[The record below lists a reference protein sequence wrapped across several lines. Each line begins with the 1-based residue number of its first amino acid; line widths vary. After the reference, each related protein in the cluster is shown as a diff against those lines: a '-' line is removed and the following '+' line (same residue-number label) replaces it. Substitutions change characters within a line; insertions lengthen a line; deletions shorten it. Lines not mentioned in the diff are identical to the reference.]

1 VYAEETYTHMKASDK
16 LLRQGVFIQLLWIT
30 LITSLPITLLE
41 LAKHLLFRDLNN
53 WQYQIGTITINS
65 FIASTVLFLIIK
77 KYAGKTGQ
85 LEKEINQRKHME
97 TALNKSEEKFKQL
110 IEQAPL
116 PIAVCDHSNN
126 VLHLN
131 EKFTETFGYTQKD
144 ISTVCDWYTLVYPD
158 EAYRKKIMDSCLEAV
173 HKLTREGVKIRR
185 HETTVTCKDGTTRD
199 IEIKMAPIIDLN
211 MVIFNDMTE
220 RNKFEKLLFQGK
232 KEWEGTFDIIDD
244 AITIHDRNLTVTRA
258 NKAAEKMFGLPF
270 SMIIGK
276 KCYELCHGAG
286 SLPRNCTCSNVLK
299 TGKPS
304 TAEMFEPHLNK
315 FIQIKAFPFFDNN
328 KQVSKLVHVVTD
340 ITHHKKIE
348 EKLRSFAITDELTGL
363 YNLRGF
369 NTLAIQQLTIAKRQK
384 KGMFLISADLDKL
397 KEINDTHGHVE
408 GDRAL
413 IEFANILKDS
423 FRESDLIARIGGDEF
438 VVLQIED
445 TATTPEVVT
454 SRLFRNVELCNL
466 KGEFAYKL
474 SISIGVAH
482 CLRDTDYTINNL
494 LIKADKLMYEHKALK
509 RHL

>member
-1 VYAEETYTHMKASDK
+1 MRASDK
-16 LLRQGVFIQLLWIT
+16 LLEQGIFMQLLWVT
-30 LITSLPITLLE
+30 LITSLSITLLE
-41 LAKHLLFRDLNN
+41 LAKHLLVRDLNN
-53 WQYQIGTITINS
+53 WQYQIVTITINS
-65 FIASTVLFLIIK
+65 LIASTVLFLIIK
-77 KYAGKTGQ
+77 KFADKKRQ
-85 LEKEINQRKHME
+85 LEKEINQREQME
-97 TALNKSEEKFKQL
+97 AALQKSEEKLKQL
-110 IEQAPL
+110 IEQSPIS
-116 PIAVCDHSNN
+116 IAVYDQSDN

-131 EKFTETFGYTQKD
+131 KKFTETFGYTQKD
-144 ISTVCDWYTLVYPD
+144 ICTVQDWFTLAYPD
-158 EAYRKKIMDSCLEAV
+158 EGYRKKIMDNCRQAV
-173 HKLTREGVKIRR
+173 HKLTSEGIKVKR
-185 HETTVTCKDGTTRD
+185 HETTVRCKDGTSRD
-199 IEIKMAPIIDLN
+199 IEIKMAPVIDMN

-220 RNKFEKLLFQGK
+220 RNKFEKLIFQGK
-232 KEWEGTFDIIDD
+232 KEWEETFDIIND
-244 AITIHDRNLTVTRA
+244 AITIHDKNFTIIRA
-258 NKAAEKMFGLPF
+258 NKTAEKIFGLPF
-270 SMIIGK
+270 SRIIGK
-276 KCYELCHGAG
+276 KCYELCHGAE
-286 SLPRNCTCSNVLK
+286 SLPRNCTCCNVLK

-304 TAEMFEPHLNK
+304 TIEMFEPHLDK
-315 FIQIKAFPFFDNN
+315 FIQIKAFPLFDNN

-340 ITHHKKIE
+340 ITHRKKIE

-397 KEINDTHGHVE
+397 KEINDTYGHAE

-454 SRLFRNVELCNL
+454 ARLFRNLELCNL

-474 SISIGVAH
+474 SISLGIAH
-482 CLRDTDYTINNL
+482 CLQNTDYTINNL
-494 LIKADKLMYEHKALK
+494 LIKADKLMYEQKALK